1 MILFRNKSISN
12 VQYNFIFCNL
22 VGILPTKLGGNIMK
36 SISKKVMA
44 GLGVG
49 AMSLSIWAPT
59 SEAAA
64 PEKNEYYSIHLAANT
79 WIKWDV
85 PGNSLDNRVIYLY
98 DGNLGDNEQFVFF
111 PLDGGSYAIVNK
123 NSGKPVTFGV
133 IRPNLDSDGIMI
145 NNKEALQQRS
155 WTGASTE
162 QWYLRD
168 KGNNNYEIVN
178 QGNGKVASYAR
189 TLLEYVDL
197 DESNPS
203 DNDRLFH
210 IPAARSTFSLPT
222 LPAIGSRPKVPE
234 YNNSGPVDQVL
245 PEKTESAVVGASL
258 IPCIMVNDN
267 QTSDYT
273 KIHNSP
279 YYTLVKEEY
288 WERIYSKVVPDGA
301 PDKTTTKVGVTSTDQ
316 QKMTDTLSMKIGVDL
331 GLKFGQQ
338 SASLKSEISRTLQTE
353 ISTSNTESK
362 ETTTDHVFIS
372 APGKTTGFSKYQQVI
387 KYTLKRADGSLVSDS
402 WLVKNPDQTITR
414 KIEK

>member
-1 MILFRNKSISN
+1 
-12 VQYNFIFCNL
+12 
-22 VGILPTKLGGNIMK
+22 MK

-44 GLGVG
+44 GLAVG
-49 AMSLSIWAPT
+49 AMSLSIWAPV
-59 SEAAA
+59 SEAA
-64 PEKNEYYSIHLAANT
+64 PDNNRYYSIHLKADPRLA
-79 WIKWDV
+79 WDV
-85 PGNSLDNRVIYLY
+85 AGNSGDNNRAILLWN
-98 DGNLGDNEQFVFF
+98 GNRGDNEQFVFF
-111 PLDGGSYAIVNK
+111 KLDGQNYAIVNK
-123 NSGKPVTFGV
+123 NSGKPVTFGGASATYGN
-133 IRPNLDSDGIMI
+133 RKALLWDGP
-145 NNKEALQQRS
+145 LLQRS
-155 WTGASTE
+155 WTGSPTE

-168 KGNNNYEIVN
+168 KGYNNYEIVN
-178 QGNGKVASYAR
+178 QGNQKVASYAY
-189 TLLEYVDL
+189 TWASEHVEFVDL
-197 DESNPS
+197 DEANPS
-203 DNDRLFH
+203 DSNKVFNIAKNPLEASGLPSPFPGFDYD
-210 IPAARSTFSLPT
+210 TFSLPT
-222 LPAIGSRPKVPE
+222 LPAIGSRPKVPD
-234 YNNSGPVDQVL
+234 YNNSGPIDQEL

-267 QTSDYT
+267 QASDYT

-372 APGKTTGFSKYQQVI
+372 APGKTTGFSKYQQVT
-387 KYTLKRADGSLVSDS
+387 KYTLKRADGSLVSDP
-402 WLVKNPDQTITR
+402 WLVKNPDKTVTR